1 MQACPWRLDDV
12 DGSIILPE
20 QADVFI
26 ADCGESIVDGDNA
39 QHIYYEYECQL
50 STTPIVDRGY
60 DETGRHGQHD
70 GQHVVYFLAMDNI
83 IMAYAFER
91 VLAGKKIRTT

>member
-39 QHIYYEYECQL
+39 QHI
-50 STTPIVDRGY
+50 SDR
-60 DETGRHGQHD
+60 
-70 GQHVVYFLAMDNI
+70 N
-83 IMAYAFER
+83 
-91 VLAGKKIRTT
+91 